1 MGGKTVRAIVIGWA
15 VFRVGRPDGA
25 QSRRAF
31 TIVELLVVVAII
43 GTLVG
48 LLLPAVQTARESARR
63 SQCGNTL
70 KQWSLAMHTYHDVY
84 GVLPLRSSNN
94 RMIRTTW
101 QPLLWPYLE
110 HSEVASKYTYNAH
123 WFAWGSTRNINNQLG
138 AGAAP
143 LTRRLALYY
152 CPSDRPNAY
161 FAEDT
166 GVGKFYAPRSN
177 YAVNTTTVT
186 KSGRTFIGPFNGVYG
201 GATFTTWQTPFEPR
215 GYKGSEATR
224 FKNITDGLSKTLLM
238 AEVNM
243 WDPSKAGQSESAL
256 SKDPRGR
263 IDSCIF
269 TAVITPNSAT
279 DVVPS
284 GSSCPDAPPHLP
296 CSATGASGSNS
307 IMAARSHHFGGAK
320 AAFADG
326 AVQFISDSIDQS
338 AWQAQGTMNGGD

>member
-1 MGGKTVRAIVIGWA
+1 MGGMIIGRA
-15 VFRVGRPDGA
+15 VFGPDRTVCN
-25 QSRRAF
+25 QPRRAF
-31 TIVELLVVVAII
+31 TLVELLVVIAII

-48 LLLPAVQTARESARR
+48 LLLPAVQAAREAARQT
-63 SQCGNTL
+63 QCSNTL
-70 KQWSLAMHTYHDVY
+70 KQWSLAMQTYHDVY
-84 GVLPLRSSNN
+84 GVLPLRGSNDH
-94 RMIRTTW
+94 MIRTTW

-110 HSEVASKYTYNAH
+110 HSEAAKKYTYTNH
-123 WFAWGSTRNINNQLG
+123 WFAWGSTLNINNQLG
-138 AGAAP
+138 SGAAP
-143 LTRRLALYY
+143 LTRRLPLYY

-161 FAEDT
+161 FAQDT

-177 YAVNTTTVT
+177 YAVNVTTVT
-186 KSGRTFIGPFNGVYG
+186 KSGKTFIGPFNGVYG
-201 GATFTTWQTPFEPR
+201 GATFTTWQTSFEPR
-215 GYKGSEATR
+215 GFKGSEAAR

-243 WDPSKAGQSESAL
+243 WNPSLSGQSESNL
-256 SKDPRGR
+256 SSDPRGK

-284 GSSCPDAPPHLP
+284 GSSCPDAPPYLP
-296 CSATGASGSNS
+296 CSATGASGSNP
-307 IMAARSHHFGGAK
+307 ILAARSHHPGGVQ

-326 AVQFISDSIDQS
+326 AVQFVSDQIDQS

>member
-1 MGGKTVRAIVIGWA
+1 MGGMIIGGTVFGPHLP
-15 VFRVGRPDGA
+15 GCGQP
-25 QSRRAF
+25 RRAF
-31 TIVELLVVVAII
+31 TLVELLVVIAII

-84 GVLPLRSSNN
+84 GVLPLRGSNN

-110 HSEVASKYTYNAH
+110 HSEVAIKYTYTAH
-123 WFAWGSTRNINNQLG
+123 WFAWSSTRNINNQLG
-138 AGAAP
+138 SGAAP

-186 KSGRTFIGPFNGVYG
+186 KSGKTFIGPFNGVYG

-243 WDPSKAGQSESAL
+243 WDPSKAGQSESDL

-284 GSSCPDAPPHLP
+284 GSSCPDAPPYLP
-296 CSATGASGSNS
+296 CSATGASGSSS

-326 AVQFISDSIDQS
+326 TVQFISDQIDQGP
-338 AWQAQGTMNGGD
+338 WQAQGTMNGGD